1 MPTVLGRYMHQE
13 LELDLIIL
21 PSFIVWDINLI
32 TGTTLNDRPSFFF
45 FESAFKVH
53 CVLAPVSD
61 WGKNPLSQ
69 AWSNFIFLMENY
81 IAHGS
86 AWSLCVLVKP
96 ASRAPRGLFF
106 CLSSAFVVW
115 NVQVVHAHLQICLLH
130 KSLSFSIVVMGGGW
144 EGGVADSKKSTV
156 WAPPQLP
163 RCPALWVFLI

>member
-1 MPTVLGRYMHQE
+1 MTAPL
-13 LELDLIIL
+13 
-21 PSFIVWDINLI
+21 
-32 TGTTLNDRPSFFF
+32 FFF

-144 EGGVADSKKSTV
+144 GGGWQTVKKV
-156 WAPPQLP
+156 LFEPPPAASLSCALGLP
-163 RCPALWVFLI
+163 HIKLNTAAMQIEPIRQTQYNVFNQTLKE